1 MDTSW
6 MHPDFL
12 QAAGAVPAYQQIYRQ
27 LKRKIQEETLL
38 PGALLPGELEL
49 SQAFSVCRTTVRRA
63 FQLLEEEG
71 LVVRKKGKGSFV
83 ATPQP
88 RTTLQSLYRFSQ
100 ELRKAGRL
108 PEIRVLSIRKS
119 YPSPVLAKLLETA
132 QEHPV
137 VKIDRLFLLDQEP
150 VFLEATC
157 IPACYFPDCSAEV
170 CSDTLWQLLFSGS
183 EIQPMEAVE
192 TYDAAL
198 LSEKQAALLQCPAGS
213 AAFQIQ
219 RVSREQHGAV
229 FEVSRMVAPAGKN
242 KLSLTFQPGGVRV
255 SHPWIEPKT
264 DG

>member
-12 QAAGAVPAYQQIYRQ
+12 QAAGTVPAYQQI
-27 LKRKIQEETLL
+27 LPAVKTKIQEETLCRAHCF
-38 PGALLPGELEL
+38 PENWNSAKRFQFAGQRCGARSNCWKKRGLWCEKKERAVLWRLRSRGRR
-49 SQAFSVCRTTVRRA
+49 CRVYIVFAGTP
-63 FQLLEEEG
+63 EG
-71 LVVRKKGKGSFV
+71 WAS
-83 ATPQP
+83 
-88 RTTLQSLYRFSQ
+88 S
-100 ELRKAGRL
+100 
-108 PEIRVLSIRKS
+108 EIRVLSIRKS
-119 YPSPVLAKLLETA
+119 YPSPVLAKLLENSTGTS
-132 QEHPV
+132 V

-219 RVSREQHGAV
+219 RVSRERHGAV